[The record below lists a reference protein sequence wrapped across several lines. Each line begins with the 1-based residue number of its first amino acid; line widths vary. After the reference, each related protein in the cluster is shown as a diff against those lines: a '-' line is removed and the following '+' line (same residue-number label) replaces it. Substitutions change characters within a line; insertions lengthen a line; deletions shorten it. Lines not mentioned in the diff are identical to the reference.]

1 MQIDRWLRSVEETLQ
16 GADVST
22 ARLDALVLLEDYLGK
37 DRALIL
43 AHPEL
48 ELTIEQIATLN
59 EQISKRALHTPLAY
73 IRGKTEFFGREFII
87 NDFVLEPRPES
98 ETIIELVKKLPDI
111 TKCTIIDV
119 GTGSGALAITTKLEL
134 PSTTVMAI
142 DIDPNCLELT
152 RKNAEALQADIAISL
167 GNLLDPIATSP
178 PQLYVLLC
186 NLPYVPESFH
196 INQAATHEPRLAI
209 FGGRDGLEL
218 YRTLFSQIETLPIK
232 PHYILAESMPPQHE
246 ELSETAESHSYTQLQ
261 DEDFIQVF
269 ELTDATKTSSVTTK

>member
-16 GADVST
+16 GAGVST

-142 DIDPNCLELT
+142 
-152 RKNAEALQADIAISL
+152 
-167 GNLLDPIATSP
+167 
-178 PQLYVLLC
+178 
-186 NLPYVPESFH
+186 
-196 INQAATHEPRLAI
+196 

-232 PHYILAESMPPQHE
+232 PQYILAESMPPQHE
-246 ELSETAESHSYTQLQ
+246 ELSEIAESHSYTQLQ